1 MEYITHQTE
10 FLPHPIFHIMSA
22 QTVVYFNQRFFMQ
35 KSWKNVKNNKFAAKF
50 SKKMG
55 FKSFHLDAGGL
66 FYSLLTKTLDKFDA
80 VKYNMVL
87 QQSFFPYEYTPLYE
101 NGKFEHKSSQRRLLK
116 ALPKKN
122 TFLKP
127 CPTKTIHRV
136 QSILSWKESIK
147 LIF

>member
-1 MEYITHQTE
+1 
-10 FLPHPIFHIMSA
+10 
-22 QTVVYFNQRFFMQ
+22 
-35 KSWKNVKNNKFAAKF
+35 
-50 SKKMG
+50 MG

-116 ALPKKN
+116 ALPKK
-122 TFLKP
+122 TLFCPIRPIFPFLHFY
-127 CPTKTIHRV
+127 TKKHE
-136 QSILSWKESIK
+136 KEYFDQPLECHWSKYTTGDI
-147 LIF
+147 